1 MEMDPLLKKVQRKRL
16 IREAALR
23 RRSEM
28 ALRIYEQQTGETL
41 APYRVRVNWGP
52 LLPLDRSRLVEDE
65 RILVNA
71 GIHSRRRAAA
81 ELGVDEP
88 EAEFSRWLEEQSA
101 AGESS

>member
-28 ALRIYEQQTGETL
+28 ALHIYEQQTGETF

-88 EAEFSRWLEEQSA
+88 EAEFSRWLEEESA
-101 AGESS
+101 AAQE